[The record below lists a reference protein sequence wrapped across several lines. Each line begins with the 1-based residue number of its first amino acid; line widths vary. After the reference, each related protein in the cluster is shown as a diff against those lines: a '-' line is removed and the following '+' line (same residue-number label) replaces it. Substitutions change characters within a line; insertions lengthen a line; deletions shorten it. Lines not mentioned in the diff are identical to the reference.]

1 MANLVGDS
9 NNPNVAAVFGDN
21 TDGGMG
27 VYGRSVNGWGTSGRS
42 ETSTGV
48 SGASQSGYGVVGGSQ
63 SGVGVYG
70 VSKSTGMLGEQKSDT
85 WGYGVVGRA
94 QYGAGVRGESPRGI
108 ALSAEARGDQPAIM
122 IDQFGAGN
130 IITGRSGRQQA
141 EVFRVLNNGDV
152 QVRGITLTS
161 DKNAKENFS
170 NVNTLK
176 ILDNLASMPIL
187 SWNYK
192 EDPSSKRHI
201 GPTAQDFQATFGLN
215 EDDETRISSTDLHGI
230 ALAAIQGLNEK
241 NEKLKDENAQLHVKL
256 LNLAERLSALE
267 SKGQTE

>member
-1 MANLVGDS
+1 MPNLVGDS
-9 NNPNVAAVFGDN
+9 NTQNVPAVFGNN
-21 TDGGMG
+21 TDGGTG
-27 VYGRSVNGWGTSGRS
+27 VYGQSINGWGTSGRS

-48 SGASQSGYGVVGGSQ
+48 TGLSTSGIGVVGGSR
-63 SGVGVYG
+63 SGTGVNGVSDAGVGV
-70 VSKSTGMLGEQKSDT
+70 
-85 WGYGVVGRA
+85 
-94 QYGAGVRGESPRGI
+94 
-108 ALSAEARGDQPAIM
+108 SAESSQNTALIATTRGRDVSALIVNQW
-122 IDQFGAGN
+122 GSGN
-130 IITGRSGRQQA
+130 IIIGRDNRNA

-170 NVNTLK
+170 NVNTLE

-201 GPTAQDFQATFGLN
+201 GPTAQDFHATFGLN
-215 EDDETRISSTDLHGI
+215 GDDNNKHISSVDLQGV

-241 NEKLKDENAQLHVKL
+241 LKAENVELYAKLASLE
-256 LNLAERLSALE
+256 ERLSALE
-267 SKGQTE
+267 SRG